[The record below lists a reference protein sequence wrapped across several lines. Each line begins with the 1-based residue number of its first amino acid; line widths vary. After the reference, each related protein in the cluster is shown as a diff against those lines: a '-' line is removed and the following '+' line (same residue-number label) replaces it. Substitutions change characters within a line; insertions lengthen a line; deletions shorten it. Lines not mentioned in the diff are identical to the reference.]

1 MVQIDKTTKNKQTK
15 VSSRATKVTPGS
27 KVVLPKADRVKKTV
41 AETDVSSSKPA
52 VKTTSITSSTLAK
65 AGKRSAK
72 AVAEIE
78 KNQTKAA
85 RKISK
90 TDADAGSSKTVA
102 KPRSRE
108 ERAGKKYR
116 LAAKLIDKSIDY
128 TPAEAVDLAIKT
140 VYTKFD
146 ATIELHARLGVDPKI
161 ADQNVRSTV
170 VLPAGSGKTIKVA
183 VLAEGDEALAAKKA
197 GADLVG
203 TDEIFQQLDK
213 EQINFDSLIASPE
226 MMPKLAKYAKLLG
239 PRGLMP
245 SPKSG
250 TVASNSA
257 KAVYETKSGK
267 VEYRVDQDGIVHLGF
282 GKVSLGPAKL
292 TQNLDA
298 VLASIKAAKPAS
310 LKGNYIKSLFVSSTM
325 SPSIRINLQS

>member
-1 MVQIDKTTKNKQTK
+1 MVDKKTGLK
-15 VSSRATKVTPGS
+15 
-27 KVVLPKADRVKKTV
+27 PKAKNSKPKTEVTKTVKKDIEKIQPV
-41 AETDVSSSKPA
+41 AIKEASVED
-52 VKTTSITSSTLAK
+52 VKTSEKVAARAGDSPTKLTAK
-65 AGKRSAK
+65 SGKRSAK
-72 AVAEIE
+72 TVAKVEE
-78 KNQTKAA
+78 KQAKVV
-85 RKISK
+85 RKSAK
-90 TDADAGSSKTVA
+90 TDADTISKKLVA

-108 ERAGKKYR
+108 ERAGKKYQE
-116 LAAKLIDKSIDY
+116 AAKLIDKSKDY

-170 VLPAGSGKTIKVA
+170 VLPAGSGKTVNVA
-183 VLAEGDEALAAKKA
+183 VLAEGNDALAAKKA

-213 EQINFDSLIASPE
+213 EQIGFDTLIATPT
-226 MMPKLAKYAKLLG
+226 MMAKLAKYAKLLG

-250 TVASNSA
+250 TVATDTA
-257 KAVYETKSGK
+257 KAVLEAKAGK

-282 GKVSLGPAKL
+282 GKVSLGPEKL

-298 VLASIKAAKPAS
+298 VLASIKAARPAS
-310 LKGNYIKSLFVSSTM
+310 LKGSYIKSLYVSSTM
-325 SPSIRINLQS
+325 SPSIKLVAN